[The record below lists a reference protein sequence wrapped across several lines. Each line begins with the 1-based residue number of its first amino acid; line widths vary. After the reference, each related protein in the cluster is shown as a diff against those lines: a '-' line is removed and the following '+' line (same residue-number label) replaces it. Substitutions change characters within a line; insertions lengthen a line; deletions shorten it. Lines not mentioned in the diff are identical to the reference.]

1 MVFSQVQD
9 VPLSAI
15 EQYLRGVK
23 STAPLLEEEEA
34 QLLRCIELGQVEQ
47 EKRFPDASVLR
58 ASEQS
63 NNRLIEGYQPL
74 LIGLARRYV
83 RHCREMELLD
93 LVQEG
98 NVGLLQALEKFDGRA
113 GSGSF
118 RTWAFSWVRGMMLLA
133 LWQYEGAIRLPLEKA
148 RAVRQMGIANTRLLA
163 LLGREPSIE
172 ETAVEMG
179 VSEKD
184 VRDLIVLQEQA
195 VVSIHAFPDGDEDC
209 KLEDTIVDPRTSG
222 DAGEDLR
229 DLLGDALVML
239 PERERLV
246 VNLRYGFE
254 DGQAHTLKEVAYLL
268 GVSTSRIAAL
278 DRRAQV
284 RLRKMLCAA

>member
-1 MVFSQVQD
+1 
-9 VPLSAI
+9 
-15 EQYLRGVK
+15 
-23 STAPLLEEEEA
+23 
-34 QLLRCIELGQVEQ
+34 
-47 EKRFPDASVLR
+47 
-58 ASEQS
+58 
-63 NNRLIEGYQPL
+63 
-74 LIGLARRYV
+74 

-148 RAVRQMGIANTRLLA
+148 RAVRQMGMANTRLLA
-163 LLGREPSIE
+163 LLGREPTIE

-209 KLEDTIVDPRTSG
+209 TLEETIVDPRTS
-222 DAGEDLR
+222 DDDDEDLR
-229 DLLGDALVML
+229 DLLAESLVML
-239 PERERLV
+239 P
-246 VNLRYGFE
+246 
-254 DGQAHTLKEVAYLL
+254 
-268 GVSTSRIAAL
+268 
-278 DRRAQV
+278 
-284 RLRKMLCAA
+284 